1 MRNRVVTKRHDLKIT
16 DFRENPG
23 GNKPGLG
30 VQLGSKVKRVQ
41 LNKGRLYAINYDKNL
56 QHKFEFALPVLALY
70 FERDQYLIFAK
81 LFKNYM
87 KKLCLTLI
95 TIIKSRTNFN
105 TLKIISANI
114 ESVRDTRL
122 SSHKKLWK

>member
-41 LNKGRLYAINYDKNL
+41 LNKGRLYAINYDQNL
-56 QHKFEFALPVLALY
+56 
-70 FERDQYLIFAK
+70 
-81 LFKNYM
+81 
-87 KKLCLTLI
+87 
-95 TIIKSRTNFN
+95 
-105 TLKIISANI
+105 
-114 ESVRDTRL
+114 
-122 SSHKKLWK
+122 